1 MTDWNDI
8 RAQYLVPDGLV
19 FLNNG
24 SYGPT
29 PRPVFDA
36 MVGYLRRLEEN
47 PSTFGDL
54 FNRLAE
60 VVKPK
65 LAAFVGARPGL
76 TAVVTNLTMGMN
88 VISRGLRGLAPG
100 DEVLVSDLE
109 YGAVANA
116 WDFTAKQKGWAVR
129 RFPVPTLPGSP
140 DDIVRAIDAAIGPRT
155 RVVVTSHIT
164 TGTGLVLPVGQI
176 SALCRSRGVLS
187 VIDGAHAPG
196 MIPVD
201 IAAIDCDF
209 YAGNCHKWLGAPMG
223 TAFFAA
229 AERSWER
236 LDPFVVGWGWNKDR
250 PETFNGNFEHPGIH
264 NVAISNAIGE
274 AVDFQLAVGR
284 EAIAAR
290 VRDLADYGKDLI
302 GGLPGVKLETPRDHR
317 LCAAMTR
324 YTFPPLADKD
334 RFGRVMQT
342 RRIVS
347 PAGSGPDGGGG
358 RLSTH
363 IYNSRADVDWFA
375 DALCEIYGWD

>member
-1 MTDWNDI
+1 MNDWNDI
-8 RAQYLVPDGLV
+8 RARYLVPEGLV

-24 SYGPT
+24 SYGPA

-36 MVGYLRRLEEN
+36 MVGYLLQLEEN
-47 PSTFGDL
+47 PATFGEL
-54 FNRLAE
+54 FTRLAE

-65 LAAFVGARPGL
+65 LAAFVGSRPEF

-88 VISRGLRGLAPG
+88 VISRGLRGVGPG

-109 YGAVANA
+109 YGAVVNC
-116 WDFTAKQKGWAVR
+116 WDFAAMQRGFAVR
-129 RFPVPTLPGSP
+129 RFPVPTLPRDP
-140 DDIVRAIDAAIGPRT
+140 DEIVQAVDAALGPRT
-155 RVVVTSHIT
+155 RAVVASHVT
-164 TGTGLVLPVGQI
+164 TGTGLVLPVRGI
-176 SALCRSRGVLS
+176 AALCRSRGVLS

-201 IAAIDCDF
+201 LGAIDADF

-250 PETFNGNFEHPGIH
+250 AETFNGNFEHPGIH

-274 AVDFQLAVGR
+274 AVDFQLAIGR

-290 VRDLADYGKDLI
+290 VRELADYGKDRI
-302 GGLPGVKLETPRDHR
+302 GSLPGVKLETPRDHR
-317 LCAAMTR
+317 LCGAMAR
-324 YTFPPLADKD
+324 FAFPPVADRD
-334 RFGRVMQT
+334 RFGAAMRA
-342 RRIVS
+342 RNIVS
-347 PAGSGPDGGGG
+347 SAGAGPEGGGG
-358 RLSTH
+358 RISTH
-363 IYNSRADVDWFA
+363 VYNSRADIDLFVDG
-375 DALCEIYGWD
+375 LREVYGW